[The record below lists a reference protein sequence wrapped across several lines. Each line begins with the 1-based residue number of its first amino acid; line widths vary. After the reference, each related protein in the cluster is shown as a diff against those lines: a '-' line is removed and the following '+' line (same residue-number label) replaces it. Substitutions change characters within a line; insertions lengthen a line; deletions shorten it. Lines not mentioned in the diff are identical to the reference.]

1 MAAVGITERKLA
13 LVEARLGEHLADE
26 VAVGVGEV
34 RHRDAD
40 DPRGLQQPVL
50 RQARVEKRLRPL
62 GGLDVSLAEDP
73 IVVLRDRRSER
84 LQQAGEEFGLEA
96 RFLSYLRRAVAMRV
110 LLEHPLDRQQHEPV
124 LLDRLLQLLE
134 RNALVGELL
143 QQRQPRLARLPLQV
157 AEQALGLEID
167 LGHRPILESAGM
179 AGLEL
184 PIFELPLVL
193 LPGEQVPLHIFE
205 ERYKRMVGE
214 SLEQEEPFGIVLRD
228 DEGARSIGC
237 TARIDDVLERF
248 DDGRMNIVVSGE
260 APFKV
265 LDRFES
271 PEYPTGEVELI
282 PDEDVPPIDE
292 EAASAAREAFA
303 ELAERATGERP
314 EPGELDEAS
323 AYAIA
328 ARIELPADTKQRL
341 LELRDEDERMTLL
354 ANALGAVGKALERA
368 EEAAERASG
377 NGKVHFPGLPE

>member
-1 MAAVGITERKLA
+1 
-13 LVEARLGEHLADE
+13 
-26 VAVGVGEV
+26 
-34 RHRDAD
+34 
-40 DPRGLQQPVL
+40 
-50 RQARVEKRLRPL
+50 
-62 GGLDVSLAEDP
+62 
-73 IVVLRDRRSER
+73 
-84 LQQAGEEFGLEA
+84 
-96 RFLSYLRRAVAMRV
+96 
-110 LLEHPLDRQQHEPV
+110 
-124 LLDRLLQLLE
+124 
-134 RNALVGELL
+134 
-143 QQRQPRLARLPLQV
+143 
-157 AEQALGLEID
+157 
-167 LGHRPILESAGM
+167 M

-205 ERYKRMVGE
+205 ERYKRMVGTV
-214 SLEQEEPFGIVLRD
+214 LDQGEPFGIVLRD
-228 DEGARSIGC
+228 DDGARSIGC

-282 PDEDVPPIDE
+282 TDQDVPPIDE
-292 EAASAAREAFA
+292 ASANAARESFA

-314 EPGELDEAS
+314 EPEELAGAT

-328 ARIELPADTKQRL
+328 ARIELPPETKQQL
-341 LELRDEDERMTLL
+341 LEMRDEDDRMALL

-377 NGKVHFPGLPE
+377 NGKVHFPGLPD